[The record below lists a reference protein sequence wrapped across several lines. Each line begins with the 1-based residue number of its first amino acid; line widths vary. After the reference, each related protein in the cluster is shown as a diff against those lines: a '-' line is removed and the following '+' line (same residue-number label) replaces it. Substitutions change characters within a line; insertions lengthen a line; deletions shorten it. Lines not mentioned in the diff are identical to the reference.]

1 MLNPEKIR
9 LMTQLSIYERKEGKR
24 IIETSKYFKGDY
36 VSHSILT
43 ASIYYTLCFIVITV
57 ILTIVNI
64 EEILLQLNIPFIM
77 ESLHKI
83 LYVYLAGMVIM
94 ILLAY
99 IRYSAGYD
107 AAHRKSLFYT
117 AKLDKLLRMQED
129 ENSFLDITEDEA
141 EYYRETGGRIR
152 VYDDERNTWET
163 VKPQFRTYV
172 TQNPVPEKQSRP
184 KPVSQDIQF
193 TPVSKGQ
200 MQHKPVQSDSRPD
213 RTVRR
218 ETPVL
223 KSGDRIPNGGWLD
236 EPIVPKFSA
245 DDWLDEPSTP
255 KGGWLDEDMEDDDD
269 GLDVLTIHRKEK

>member
-1 MLNPEKIR
+1 MLNVEKIR

-43 ASIYYTLCFIVITV
+43 ACIYYTLCYIVGAL

-83 LYVYLAGMVIM
+83 VYIYLIGMVIM
-94 ILLAY
+94 ILGAY
-99 IRYSAGYD
+99 VRYSANYD
-107 AAHRKSLFYT
+107 AAHRKSLYYT

-141 EYYRETGGRIR
+141 EYYKETGGRIR
-152 VYDDERNTWET
+152 VYDDKHNTWET

-172 TQNPVPEKQSRP
+172 TKEAVSDKPSKPATQDLQFTPIGRSQSRP
-184 KPVSQDIQF
+184 
-193 TPVSKGQ
+193 
-200 MQHKPVQSDSRPD
+200 VQSGNRIERNARKEEAFAKRPD
-213 RTVRR
+213 NRRT
-218 ETPVL
+218 TP
-223 KSGDRIPNGGWLD
+223 KGDWLD
-236 EPIVPKFSA
+236 EPIIPKFSS
-245 DDWLDEPSTP
+245 DDWIEDPSTP
-255 KGGWLDEDMEDDDD
+255 KGGWLDEDLEDDD
-269 GLDVLTIHRKEK
+269 GLDILSIHKKEK